1 MGKQIK
7 MFLIF
12 TIVMSLTS
20 CENGFLSSLSPA
32 RNIEGKWEGTL
43 TWSDND
49 VNQSHKVTDYM
60 YLNIAQKENNIA
72 GFMTVGSYQGTFE
85 GTVSGVNIDF
95 TATFGSE
102 CINVHGTF
110 TSTNMEGMKNS
121 NPLPYLSC
129 YRVLNDGWGSKG
141 IEWHLYK
148 K

>member
-1 MGKQIK
+1 MGKPIK

-12 TIVMSLTS
+12 TTVVSMTA

-32 RNIEGKWEGTL
+32 RNIESKWEGTL

-72 GFMTVGSYQGTFE
+72 GFMTVGSDQGTFE
-85 GTVSGVNIDF
+85 GTVNGVNIDF
-95 TATFGSE
+95 TATIGNG

-121 NPLPYLSC
+121 SPPPYLTC
-129 YRVLNDGWGSKG
+129 GDVLNDGWGSKG